1 MHILS
6 GRKRVY
12 FIYCFCIKPNIRNKA
27 DPQKSGLKTGK
38 NVTRD
43 TVGQGK
49 PQLCQPTIS
58 S

>member
-1 MHILS
+1 MYIFIN
-6 GRKRVY
+6 Y
-12 FIYCFCIKPNIRNKA
+12 FRIKPNIRNKA

-38 NVTRD
+38 NVIRD